1 MPDRAPPYEAL
12 AWTIDP
18 IGPQE
23 FLESY
28 YERRPLV
35 VRRGEPEYYANL
47 LSLGAVDDLLSFSSL
62 STESVSVVS
71 GGSSTAPGEFA
82 FPSGLVDV
90 SRLYQRFDDGG
101 TVIINQVEAHHAPL
115 AKLCRALEAEMST
128 RLQANC
134 YLTPAGAKGFRSH
147 YDSHDVL
154 ALQVSGSKQWRLFDT
169 PVELPH
175 RGQHFAPEDV
185 RDAACSQEFELHP
198 GDMCYLPRG
207 VMHEAVA
214 NDEQSLHITLG
225 VLHTTWAEL
234 MIEAV
239 ARVSLGDPEL
249 RRSLPTGFARQG
261 FDRGP
266 ARQAFKALLESLRDA
281 DFDDVLDHFVDDLVS
296 TRHPVIDGQLDA
308 IVGVGDI
315 TEDTLVS
322 ARPSLLYRIAVERG
336 KAVLH
341 CYGQELVFPDHV
353 GDALRFALSHRAY
366 RPSELPGELDGAGA
380 VVLVQ
385 QLVRAGVVV
394 AEASA
399 ASPPR

>member
-1 MPDRAPPYEAL
+1 MPASPSPYEAL

-35 VRRGEPEYYANL
+35 VRRGDPAYYAGL
-47 LSLGAVDDLLSFSSL
+47 LSLKNVDDLLSFSSL
-62 STESVSVVS
+62 STERVSVVS
-71 GGSSTAPGEFA
+71 GGSSTASEAFA

-90 SRLYQRFDDGG
+90 ARLYQRFQEGG
-101 TVIINQVEAHHAPL
+101 TVIINQVEAHHGPL
-115 AKLCRALEAEMST
+115 AKLCRSLEAEMST

-225 VLHTTWAEL
+225 ILHTTWAEL

-239 ARVSLGDPEL
+239 ARVSLRDSKL
-249 RRSLPTGFARQG
+249 RRSLPTGFARPG

-266 ARQAFKALLESLRDA
+266 ARQAFKTMLEGLRDA
-281 DFDDVLDHFVDDLVS
+281 DFDDVLDHFVDDLIS
-296 TRHPVIDGQLDA
+296 TRHPVIDGQLGA
-308 IVGVGDI
+308 ISGLGDI
-315 TEDTLVS
+315 TEDTLVGPRS
-322 ARPSLLYRIAVERG
+322 SLLYRISVEQDTV
-336 KAVLH
+336 VLH
-341 CYGQELVFPDHV
+341 CYGQELVFPGHADE
-353 GDALRFALSHRAY
+353 ALRFALSRRAY
-366 RPSELPGELDGAGA
+366 RPSELPGELDGTGA
-380 VVLVQ
+380 LVLVQ
-385 QLVRAGVVV
+385 QLVRAGLVV
-394 AEASA
+394 AGSTA
-399 ASPPR
+399 A

>member
-1 MPDRAPPYEAL
+1 MPDSPSPYEAL

-23 FLESY
+23 FLASY

-35 VRRGEPEYYANL
+35 VRRGEPGYYAGL

-62 STESVSVVS
+62 STERVSVVS
-71 GGSSTAPGEFA
+71 GGSSTAPEEFA

-90 SRLYQRFDDGG
+90 SRLYQRFQEGG
-101 TVIINQVEAHHAPL
+101 TVIINQIESHHAPL
-115 AKLCRALEAEMST
+115 AKLCRSLEAEMST
-128 RLQANC
+128 RLQANS

-154 ALQVSGSKQWRLFDT
+154 ALQVSGSKRWRLFDT

-214 NDEQSLHITLG
+214 SDGQSLHITLG
-225 VLHTTWAEL
+225 ILHTTWAEL
-234 MIEAV
+234 VIEAV
-239 ARVSLGDPEL
+239 ARVSLRDPEL
-249 RRSLPTGFARQG
+249 RRSLPIGFARPG

-266 ARQAFKALLESLRDA
+266 ARQAFKTLLEGLRDA
-281 DFDDVLDHFVDDLVS
+281 EFDDVLDHFVNDLVS
-296 TRHPVIDGQLDA
+296 TRHPVIGGQLDA
-308 IVGVGDI
+308 IGAVGDI
-315 TEDTLVS
+315 TEGTLVS
-322 ARPSLLYRIAVERG
+322 ARPGLLYRIAVESDTV
-336 KAVLH
+336 VLH
-341 CYGQELVFPDHV
+341 CYGQEIVFPAHA
-353 GDALRFALSHRAY
+353 GEALRFALSHRAY
-366 RPSELPGELDGAGA
+366 RPSEIPGELDGAGT

-385 QLVRAGVVV
+385 QLVRAGVVLTG
-394 AEASA
+394 ASA
-399 ASPPR
+399 A